1 MKLHSIDGDTDL
13 SKLQISNLQLVESIV
28 SATKQMYT
36 TVGSFAPWIG
46 YLAEEGGWIVGACGF
61 KGPPDD
67 QAVEIA
73 YFTFPEFENQGV
85 ATRMAESMIEIARLA
100 NPSMRVLAQTLPERN
115 ASHRVL
121 EKLQFKVV
129 GMKQHEIDG
138 KVVEWCLDKSA
149 ASSNQE
155 GR

>member
-1 MKLHSIDGDTDL
+1 MKLHSIDVDTDL

-36 TVGSFAPWIG
+36 TVGSFTPWIG

-138 KVVEWCLDKSA
+138 TVVEWCLDKSA